1 MEVERKNKVNKMKYF
16 ENKCVIRIYFFRR
29 ISIMYF
35 IPLEFWSNRKTTKPT
50 YISQSGSIIA
60 KMEMERR

>member
-1 MEVERKNKVNKMKYF
+1 MGGGKEKQCEQDEVFQEQMWL
-16 ENKCVIRIYFFRR
+16 EIYFFRR

-50 YISQSGSIIA
+50 CISQSGSIIA
-60 KMEMERR
+60 KMEVERG